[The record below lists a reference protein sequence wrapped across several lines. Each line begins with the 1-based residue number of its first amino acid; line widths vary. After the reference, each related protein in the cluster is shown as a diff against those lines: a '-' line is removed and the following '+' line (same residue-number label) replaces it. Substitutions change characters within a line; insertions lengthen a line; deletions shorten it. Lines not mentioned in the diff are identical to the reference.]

1 MPDETLVCRDCGTT
15 FTFSEGE
22 QQFFRER
29 GYDNKPS
36 RCPDCRHAR
45 REGGGGQRREARGDR
60 QMTDVQCTSCGKD
73 TQVPFVPTP
82 GRPVLCPD
90 CFAQQRASGSGGG
103 APRGGGG
110 GGQRRW

>member
-1 MPDETLVCRDCGTT
+1 MPDETLVCRDCGAS
-15 FTFSEGE
+15 FIFSEGE

-29 GYDNKPS
+29 GYENKPS

-45 REGGGGQRREARGDR
+45 REGGGGQRSARADR

-82 GRPVLCPD
+82 GRPVLCPE
-90 CFAQQRASGSGGG
+90 CFAQQRASGGG
-103 APRGGGG
+103 AR